1 MNPIIQTQPNTFQK
15 VDSVS
20 FKAVETVEKVYDM
33 SELKQNVSDIDV
45 KIQQL
50 LDDEK
55 VSLQDYTN
63 ELRKQTQE
71 KIDALTVE
79 RDSIMAIIQEGN
91 NVGVK

>member
-1 MNPIIQTQPNTFQK
+1 MKPTIQTQPNTFQK